1 MSEIP
6 DELLYTKDHEWIKL
20 FSPPDTSAGQPSK
33 HVLARVGITA
43 FAALELGDIT
53 YVDFTGSA
61 GALNVGDAVS
71 EGEEAAVIE
80 SVKAASDIYV
90 PYNGTVEE
98 LNEYLISEPELI
110 NDDPYGAGWVFVIE
124 VLREDQTT
132 KTLLTSKE
140 YRDMV
145 G

>member
-6 DELLYTKDHEWIKL
+6 DELLYTKDHEWVRL
-20 FSPPDTSAGQPSK
+20 FSPPDTSAGAPSE
-33 HVLARVGITA
+33 HVLVRVGITA
-43 FAALELGDIT
+43 FAQQELGDIT
-53 YVDFTGSA
+53 YVDYGQ
-61 GALNVGDAVS
+61 LR
-71 EGEEAAVIE
+71 EGEHVFASAPAAVVE

-90 PYNGTVEE
+90 PYDGTIKEVNDE
-98 LNEYLISEPELI
+98 LEDSPELM

-124 VLREDQTT
+124 VLRKDQTN